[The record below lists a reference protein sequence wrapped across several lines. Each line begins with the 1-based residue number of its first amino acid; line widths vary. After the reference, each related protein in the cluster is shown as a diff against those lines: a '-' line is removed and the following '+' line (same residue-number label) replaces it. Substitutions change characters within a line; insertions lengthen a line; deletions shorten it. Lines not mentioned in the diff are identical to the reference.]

1 MSDDTKLSASPSPE
15 CELVEGRLA
24 DYLDDAPDPALVA
37 EVDAHLA
44 RCRRCAALVGDLA
57 GITTAARTLPPL
69 EPSRDLWT
77 GIAERIAAA
86 PTVVPIETARRGR
99 GFALPARWRSL
110 GAAAAA
116 LVLVTAG
123 VTYTVTRISLYGG
136 DTKATTVAT
145 TASPTSPTT
154 RAADSGQPA
163 TPTGEQLAVSGAP
176 TTPGTTTATSTE
188 RVARGVTRSGDTK
201 LVGGSDRREKPTYDH
216 EIATLRGIV
225 RERRSQLDPKTLSVL
240 EHNIHIIDEAIAQSR
255 AALARDPRSR
265 FLGEQLD
272 DALDKKLE
280 LLRTAALLPART

>member
-1 MSDDTKLSASPSPE
+1 MSDDMKPSASPSPE

-44 RCRRCAALVGDLA
+44 RCQRCAALVGDLT
-57 GITTAARTLPPL
+57 GIATAARALPPL
-69 EPSRDLWT
+69 EPARDLWA
-77 GIAERIAAA
+77 GIADRIAAA

-99 GFALPARWRSL
+99 GFTLPARWRSL

-123 VTYTVTRISLYGG
+123 VTYTVTRTWLHGS
-136 DTKATTVAT
+136 DTATPIVAT
-145 TASPTSPTT
+145 TSSPTSPTS
-154 RAADSGQPA
+154 RATDSNPPA
-163 TPTGEQLAVSGAP
+163 TPAGEQLAVSGAA
-176 TTPGTTTATSTE
+176 TTPGTTSAE
-188 RVARGVTRSGDTK
+188 PVTRSAIRSGDTK
-201 LVGGSDRREKPTYDH
+201 LAAASSRREKPTYDH

-225 RERRSQLDPKTLSVL
+225 RERRSELDPKTLSVL
-240 EHNIHIIDEAIAQSR
+240 EHNIQIIDDAIAQSR

>member
-15 CELVEGRLA
+15 CDRVEGRLA

-44 RCRRCAALVGDLA
+44 RCPRCAALVGDLA
-57 GITTAARTLPPL
+57 GIATAAHALPPL
-69 EPSRDLWT
+69 EPSRDLWA

-86 PTVVPIETARRGR
+86 PTVVPIETARRRR

-123 VTYTVTRISLYGG
+123 VTYTLTRTWSHGG
-136 DTKATTVAT
+136 DTTASTVAT
-145 TASPTSPTT
+145 TTSPTT
-154 RAADSGQPA
+154 RAADPGLPA
-163 TPTGEQLAVSGAP
+163 TPTGEQLAANGAP
-176 TTPGTTTATSTE
+176 TTPGQSTPAE
-188 RVARGVTRSGDTK
+188 RVAPGAIRSGGTK
-201 LVGGSDRREKPTYDH
+201 LVAGSSRRAKPTYDH

-240 EHNIHIIDEAIAQSR
+240 EHNIQIIDEAIAQSR

-265 FLGEQLD
+265 FLGDQLD

>member
-1 MSDDTKLSASPSPE
+1 MSDDTNLSASPSPE

-110 GAAAAA
+110 GAAAA

-201 LVGGSDRREKPTYDH
+201 LVAGSSRPPQLGHDVSCAAAKASHLVHRCSTTERTTVGSRPSTVRTDRR
-216 EIATLRGIV
+216 
-225 RERRSQLDPKTLSVL
+225 RS
-240 EHNIHIIDEAIAQSR
+240 
-255 AALARDPRSR
+255 
-265 FLGEQLD
+265 
-272 DALDKKLE
+272 
-280 LLRTAALLPART
+280 

>member
-15 CELVEGRLA
+15 CERVEGRLA
-24 DYLDDAPDPALVA
+24 DYLDDGPDPALVA

-44 RCRRCAALVGDLA
+44 RCPRCAALVGDLA
-57 GITTAARTLPPL
+57 GIATAAHALPPL
-69 EPSRDLWT
+69 EPSRDLWA

-123 VTYTVTRISLYGG
+123 VTYTLTRTWSHGG
-136 DTKATTVAT
+136 DTTSSTVAAT
-145 TASPTSPTT
+145 SSPT
-154 RAADSGQPA
+154 RAADPGLPA
-163 TPTGEQLAVSGAP
+163 TPTGEQLAVNGAS
-176 TTPGTTTATSTE
+176 TTPGTATSGE
-188 RVARGVTRSGDTK
+188 RVTPNEIRSGGTK
-201 LVGGSDRREKPTYDH
+201 LVAGSGRREKPTYDH

-240 EHNIHIIDEAIAQSR
+240 EHNIQIIDEAIAQSR